1 MRYSLR
7 LPLLLLLC
15 GFVTYGN
22 TARAELVPELKITS
36 DYFPTLAY
44 DVGFD
49 LEPGSHVIRRVY
61 FNQEG
66 EAPVFYSLDEL
77 QSDSVTVF
85 RKWSFN
91 FVKLQIVRMDS
102 PTSGILELSFLKYAI
117 FGSRSTIDY
126 RVELDPES
134 GQYRITDERLH
145 CRMSEAV
152 VRTNYKA
159 GVPVGIRDIEPK
171 CIDAFLAQ

>member
-1 MRYSLR
+1 MKYLR
-7 LPLLLLLC
+7 PFLILLLC
-15 GFVTYGN
+15 GFAVHATS
-22 TARAELVPELKITS
+22 ARAELVPQLKITS

-44 DVGFD
+44 EVGFD

-66 EAPVFYSLDEL
+66 EAHVFYSLEEL

-85 RKWSFN
+85 RKWGFN
-91 FVKLQIVRMDS
+91 FVKLQILRMDS

-117 FGSRSTIDY
+117 FGARSTIDY
-126 RVELDPES
+126 RVELDPVA
-134 GQYRITDERLH
+134 GQYRITDERVH
-145 CRMSEAV
+145 CRMTEAV
-152 VRTNYKA
+152 VETNYKA

-171 CIDAFLAQ
+171 CIDASAAR